1 MEELQ
6 NVLHMNHGEG
16 DNSYA
21 KNSGQPKQAIL
32 KAKPLLEESIVEL
45 YCSNNFPGGDCIRFA
60 DMGCSSGP
68 NALIPSWE
76 AAEALHMAAMKQNR
90 KPPTL
95 QVFLNDL
102 PGNDFN
108 TIFKTL
114 PSFHQ
119 KLKKLGK
126 DHPDHDHES
135 VSCFIT
141 AVPGSFHGRLFPP
154 SFLHFVFSSFS
165 LHWLSQVPEG
175 LVSESGVPLNKEN
188 IYPAKTSPPGVHKAY
203 LEQFEKDFTRFLKL
217 RSEELIPGGRMV
229 LTIRGNQSKEDS
241 TKNYRPIL
249 MELIGM
255 GLQAMVSEGM
265 VEERK
270 LDTFNVPMYAPS
282 LEEIQNVIEREGSYN
297 INLLEKFELSWE
309 AGSVDIN
316 GDNSLDARV
325 RQALKLIRSVSEPI
339 LASHFGNSI
348 MDDLFKRLSI
358 RLKDC
363 MEKGVGILTNLLI
376 SLTKK

>member
-1 MEELQ
+1 
-6 NVLHMNHGEG
+6 
-16 DNSYA
+16 
-21 KNSGQPKQAIL
+21 
-32 KAKPLLEESIVEL
+32 
-45 YCSNNFPGGDCIRFA
+45 
-60 DMGCSSGP
+60 
-68 NALIPSWE
+68 
-76 AAEALHMAAMKQNR
+76 
-90 KPPTL
+90 
-95 QVFLNDL
+95 
-102 PGNDFN
+102 
-108 TIFKTL
+108 
-114 PSFHQ
+114 
-119 KLKKLGK
+119 
-126 DHPDHDHES
+126 
-135 VSCFIT
+135 
-141 AVPGSFHGRLFPP
+141 
-154 SFLHFVFSSFS
+154 
-165 LHWLSQVPEG
+165 
-175 LVSESGVPLNKEN
+175 
-188 IYPAKTSPPGVHKAY
+188 
-203 LEQFEKDFTRFLKL
+203 
-217 RSEELIPGGRMV
+217 
-229 LTIRGNQSKEDS
+229 
-241 TKNYRPIL
+241 
-249 MELIGM
+249 
-255 GLQAMVSEGM
+255 M

>member
-6 NVLHMNHGEG
+6 NILHMNQGEG

-45 YCSNNFPGGDCIRFA
+45 YCSNTFPGGDCIRFA

-76 AAEALHMAAMKQNR
+76 AAEALHMAAQKQNR
-90 KPPTL
+90 KPPAL

-108 TIFKTL
+108 IIFKSL

-126 DHPDHDHES
+126 DHHDHDHES
-135 VSCFIT
+135 VSCFIA

-165 LHWLSQVPEG
+165 LHWLSQ
-175 LVSESGVPLNKEN
+175 
-188 IYPAKTSPPGVHKAY
+188 TSPPGVHKAY
-203 LEQFEKDFTRFLKL
+203 LEQFEKDFTRFLRL

-249 MELIGM
+249 IELIGM
-255 GLQAMVSEGM
+255 ELQAMVSEGM
-265 VEERK
+265 VEEWK

-348 MDDLFKRLSI
+348 MDDLFKRLFT